1 MAAETEPV
9 AHVPVMADVARVAGV
24 SHQTVSRVINGSPNI
39 RPSTRERVE
48 AAIEQLGYRP
58 NLAARALVTRRTH
71 MIGVVVTGGGEY
83 GPSSIQRS
91 VEAAAR
97 QAGYFVSAV
106 SLSEVTRCQPCPT
119 PSTTCCASRSRAS
132 SSSPPS
138 GRRSTWSSERDPG
151 VPLVVVE
158 GDLSA
163 GPFAVGVDQARGAYE
178 ATTAPRRARPHAH
191 RARVRAARAGPR
203 PRPARRAGARRS
215 PTPGCCPARC
225 CAATGRPPAA
235 TRSGCQLATE
245 PDVTAVFS
253 ANDQTAIGLLRAF
266 HENGR
271 TVPDDV
277 SVVGF
282 DDTPEAAFLVP
293 PLTTV
298 RQEFPLVGRR
308 AIDVLHAAIT
318 GQRGRAGPPH
328 RPRPRRPRQHRPGTP
343 HPGGDPLSP
352 SATYVVGVDFGTLS
366 GRALVV
372 RGRRTGRS
380 SRGPSTATR
389 TPSSPTRSRA
399 TRDAGCRPT
408 GRCRFRPTTST
419 C

>member
-1 MAAETEPV
+1 MAAETEP
-9 AHVPVMADVARVAGV
+9 APHVPVMADVARVAGV

-39 RPSTRERVE
+39 RPSTRERVQ

-106 SLSEVTRCQPCPT
+106 SLSEVTR
-119 PSTTCCASRSRAS
+119 S
-132 SSSPPS
+132 SLSDAVDHMLRQSVE
-138 GRRSTWSSERDPG
+138 GVVVIAAERQALDLVSERDPG

-158 GDLSA
+158 GDLSR

-178 ATTAPRRARPHAH
+178 ATQHLVGLGHTRIAHVSGRAGWTEAE
-191 RARVRAARAGPR
+191 AREEGWRQALSDAGLLPGPLMRGDWTAARGYEI
-203 PRPARRAGARRS
+203 
-215 PTPGCCPARC
+215 
-225 CAATGRPPAA
+225 
-235 TRSGCQLATE
+235 GCQLAGE
-245 PDVTAVFS
+245 PDVTGVFS

-318 GQRGRAGPPH
+318 GQQDAQDRLI
-328 RPRPRRPRQHRPGTP
+328 
-343 HPGGDPLSP
+343 DP
-352 SATYVVGVDFGTLS
+352 V
-366 GRALVV
+366 LVV
-372 RGRRTGRS
+372 RAS
-380 SRGPSTATR
+380 SGPAPSTRTR
-389 TPSSPTRSRA
+389 RRGAAAPREGGNR
-399 TRDAGCRPT
+399 
-408 GRCRFRPTTST
+408 
-419 C
+419 